1 MKETIETFI
10 ISIVM
15 ILILIIIGFFGK
27 ILWDEYQNIQNSDN
41 QEAEAFE
48 SDYSEQVEKNEIK
61 VPQIVEN
68 PFDGTEEN
76 TTKTNVSYENV
87 TVDKY
92 FYKQLDEYSALIY
105 KAFESNKENMKTGTA
120 KIELGD
126 KFTNVLNQSNGQQ
139 LLQKYYQSA
148 IEAYTYDN
156 PDIFYLNPNKMY
168 LNIETTTLGSKKTYN
183 TYINA
188 GSQTSYLIDEFNSKQ
203 QIEQA
208 ISSLENVKN
217 QIINNKK
224 QSTYEN
230 IKMVHDYIINNVDY
244 DTTLSYQNIYNIYGT
259 LVNKKAVC
267 AGYAKTFK
275 YLMDSLEIPC
285 ISVIGKATN
294 SEGRTENHEW
304 NYVQINQKWYAI
316 DTTWDDPVST
326 TGYVSNKS
334 KYKYFLKGA
343 TEMAKDHTASNQF
356 SDGGKIFNYPELSES
371 NYSK

>member
-15 ILILIIIGFFGK
+15 ILILIVIGFFGK

-41 QEAEAFE
+41 QEAEVFE

-68 PFDGTEEN
+68 PFDGTEKN

-105 KAFESNKENMKTGTA
+105 KAFESNKEKMKTGTA

-183 TYINA
+183 TYI
-188 GSQTSYLIDEFNSKQ
+188 SYAEK
-203 QIEQA
+203 
-208 ISSLENVKN
+208 SLA
-217 QIINNKK
+217 
-224 QSTYEN
+224 
-230 IKMVHDYIINNVDY
+230 HPAR
-244 DTTLSYQNIYNIYGT
+244 L
-259 LVNKKAVC
+259 
-267 AGYAKTFK
+267 F
-275 YLMDSLEIPC
+275 
-285 ISVIGKATN
+285 
-294 SEGRTENHEW
+294 
-304 NYVQINQKWYAI
+304 
-316 DTTWDDPVST
+316 
-326 TGYVSNKS
+326 
-334 KYKYFLKGA
+334 
-343 TEMAKDHTASNQF
+343 
-356 SDGGKIFNYPELSES
+356 
-371 NYSK
+371 